1 MDWSGKRVLVT
12 GASSGIGAAV
22 ARELAAA
29 GATVALCA
37 RRADLLAQVLD
48 DCRRSQPACS
58 SFVQDL
64 SRIEELDAFAADVE
78 ATLGGV
84 DVLVNNAGLSK
95 AGTGLE
101 MAWEDVE
108 YLTRLDYHSPVRL
121 TRALLPA
128 MLERG
133 SGQVLTVSSMAARMS
148 SPGEAAYAGAKAA
161 LSAYFEAMAGE
172 LAGQGVTFHLVYP
185 GLIDLTPGV
194 DGDDELARTPDGSL
208 RVPAPVLA
216 RDIRRQLE
224 RGDMELYM
232 PYVMRDFATNRMQD
246 VPASIEFMGELFRSG
261 RMG

>member
-1 MDWSGKRVLVT
+1 MGWNGKRVFVT

-22 ARELAAA
+22 AREMAAA
-29 GATVALCA
+29 GATVGMCA
-37 RRADLLAQVLD
+37 RRKDLLEAVLD
-48 DCRRSQPACS
+48 DCRGSVGSCV

-64 SRIEELDAFAADVE
+64 SRIEELDDFARQVE
-78 ATLGGV
+78 SELGRV

-95 AGTGLE
+95 GGTGLE
-101 MAWEDVE
+101 MPWEDVE
-108 YLTRLDYHSPVRL
+108 YLTRLNYLSPVRL
-121 TRALLPA
+121 TRAFLPA

-133 SGQVLTVSSMAARMS
+133 KGQILTVSSMAARMS
-148 SPGEAAYAGAKAA
+148 SPGEAAYGGSKAA
-161 LSAYFEAMAGE
+161 LTAFFEALAGE
-172 LAGQGVTFHLVYP
+172 LEGRGVTFHLVYP

-194 DGDDELARTPDGSL
+194 DGDDVLAETQDGSL

-232 PYVMRDFATNRMQD
+232 PYIMRDFAVNRMQD
-246 VPASIEFMGELFRSG
+246 VPASISFMGDLFRSG